1 MTGNELL
8 RKLKRFARTKGIA
21 FEFDPRAGKG
31 GHGQIILGDH
41 QTALRS
47 SRSKEIPSGTL
58 RKMLSDLGID
68 PQDLR

>member
-8 RKLKRFARTKGIA
+8 RKLKRLARRRGVV
-21 FEFDPRAGKG
+21 FEFDSRAGKG
-31 GHGQIILGDH
+31 GHGQIIFGD
-41 QTALRS
+41 QMTALRS
-47 SRSKEIPSGTL
+47 SRPKEIPSGTL